1 MQFIGNVIFLTH
13 TTEGIAPFSDA
24 EAETET
30 VQPIGE
36 PTVYDVNSIF
46 NHNVDFIFL
55 GDQTY
60 KNKRKTSF

>member
-1 MQFIGNVIFLTH
+1 MPFRKHVIFLTN
-13 TTEGIAPFSDA
+13 TTEGITSFSDA
-24 EAETET
+24 ETEAET

-36 PTVYDVNSIF
+36 PTVYDINGIF

-60 KNKRKTSF
+60 EE